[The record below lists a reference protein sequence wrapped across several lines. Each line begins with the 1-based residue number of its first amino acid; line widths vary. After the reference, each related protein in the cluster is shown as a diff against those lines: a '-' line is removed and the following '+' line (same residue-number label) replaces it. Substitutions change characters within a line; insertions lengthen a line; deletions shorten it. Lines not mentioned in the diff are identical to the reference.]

1 MLTGKT
7 KSGFEFEIDET
18 VADDMELLED
28 IAEADKDT
36 THFPGVLTKILGEDQ
51 KKRLY
56 DHLRNEN
63 GRVPIEATLSEFT
76 EIMNLAGEKTKN
88 S

>member
-7 KSGFEFEIDET
+7 KSGFKFKIDET

-28 IAEADKDT
+28 IAKADKDT
-36 THFPGVLTKILGEDQ
+36 SHFPEVLTKILGEDQ
-51 KKRLY
+51 KKSLY
-56 DHLRNEN
+56 DHLRDES
-63 GRVPIEATLSEFT
+63 GRVPIEATINEFT

>member
-7 KSGFEFEIDET
+7 KSGFKFEIDET

-28 IAEADKDT
+28 MAKADRDT
-36 THFPGVLTKILGEDQ
+36 SLFPGIIEKVLGADQ
-51 KKRLY
+51 KARLY
-56 DHLRNEN
+56 DHVRNEN
-63 GRVPIEATLSEFT
+63 GKVPIRATLDEFI
-76 EIMNLAGEKTKN
+76 EMMNIAGEKTKN